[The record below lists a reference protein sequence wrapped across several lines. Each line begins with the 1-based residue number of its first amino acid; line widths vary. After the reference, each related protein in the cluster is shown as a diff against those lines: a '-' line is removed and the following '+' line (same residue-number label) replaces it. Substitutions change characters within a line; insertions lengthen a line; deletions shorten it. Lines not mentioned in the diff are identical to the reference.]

1 MVRRFLICFR
11 LITIEHLY
19 VFQSIY
25 SSLRTI
31 SFFYPEIQNCHDID
45 ARFSFFILM
54 KELVM
59 FTLSKNKQNWAPASQ
74 WTQLNGIGA
83 FDSSN
88 ILCTASTCALPQNL
102 RGREIHPLKK
112 IYLVGTSLMA
122 QWLRLLAPKAGGLG
136 LIPSQ
141 GTTSHILQQRPGAAK
156 EINHLP
162 DFKKK
167 NKNAQKSTK
176 SVSFTLPGQG
186 NQRPWIFESPTL
198 EHTMYAVLGGASLS
212 LTQTLPTAPF
222 PRT

>member
-1 MVRRFLICFR
+1 
-11 LITIEHLY
+11 
-19 VFQSIY
+19 
-25 SSLRTI
+25 
-31 SFFYPEIQNCHDID
+31 
-45 ARFSFFILM
+45 M

-112 IYLVGTSLMA
+112 IYLVGTSLVA

-162 DFKKK
+162 DLKKK
-167 NKNAQKSTK
+167 IKMHKRVQSQSPSHYQGKATRDPGYLSPPLWSTPCMR
-176 SVSFTLPGQG
+176 SWVVP
-186 NQRPWIFESPTL
+186 
-198 EHTMYAVLGGASLS
+198 LS
-212 LTQTLPTAPF
+212 A
-222 PRT
+222 